1 MRVLLTEDERSLSRA
16 VIAILR
22 HNGYEADAAYDGVQA
37 LEMLA
42 DGSYD
47 ALVLDIMMPKMDGIE
62 VLRRLRADGN
72 RIPVIMLSA
81 KSDVETKVDGL
92 DSGANDYLTKPFE
105 TQELLARIRAITRD
119 IAHVDVTVA
128 HIGNFSY
135 DRASRKVWTD
145 AASLYLSEQEGM
157 LLDALMQANGHSIQ
171 SHRIAELLEL
181 DVRDGDESNIAVNV
195 AAFASFLN
203 KKMRYLGAS
212 HGVVGSFD
220 DGYSIT
226 EGELVKTTI
235 PCSNCVDESAH
246 AVDVSL
252 NVDTSSCQTNAV
264 TAATIPETGSATSSA
279 ASDEASGDS
288 TPSKQTFGDDEET
301 KPPAAVAVVNGT
313 NASGKQA
320 TKNVAIASD
329 KRNDDV
335 SPVDEGKK
343 EKEDTKKPS
352 KPDKKQR
359 QQKRQKS
366 TLNIPF
372 IGGRKQKEQK
382 QREISRRSEPEY
394 HRTSRR

>member
-1 MRVLLTEDERSLSRA
+1 MRILLTEDERSLSRA

-171 SHRIAELLEL
+171 SHRIAH
-181 DVRDGDESNIAVNV
+181 S
-195 AAFASFLN
+195 
-203 KKMRYLGAS
+203 
-212 HGVVGSFD
+212 VVGSFD

-252 NVDTSSCQTNAV
+252 NVDTASCQTNAV
-264 TAATIPETGSATSSA
+264 TAATIPETGNATSSA

-288 TPSKQTFGDDEET
+288 APGKQTFGDDEET
-301 KPPAAVAVVNGT
+301 KPSAAATAVNST

-320 TKNVAIASD
+320 TGNVAIASD

-335 SPVDEGKK
+335 SLADDGKK
-343 EKEDTKKPS
+343 EKEDMKKPS
-352 KPDKKQR
+352 KLDKKQR

-382 QREISRRSEPEY
+382 QREISRKSEPEY